1 MEGGKRIPLENP
13 ANDDR
18 RMRSQNINDRI
29 ALKLVQ
35 TICAD
40 DDIIVIAPQ
49 IVHSRFEFNHRIDQR
64 SAPAGPVHPAHDPTA
79 RKGML
84 PVPAGKPLEHRQHAI
99 DVEVSI
105 SEVGVCGAPHFE
117 LTSLCRLARVDS
129 RQRQTLQMITR
140 VIRADDMDGLVAN
153 CQSLI
158 DKRQQDAV
166 LLVLVV
172 EKRADMSSVVH
183 HRACQGH
190 RRYWCC
196 HGDLSVRSSSW
207 SVPRQHN

>member
-1 MEGGKRIPLENP
+1 MNRMASSHRTIPPADILHRSSLAEVPKELLWREEKRIPLENP

-64 SAPAGPVHPAHDPTA
+64 SAPGGPVHPAHDPTA

-117 LTSLCRLARVDS
+117 LTSLCRSARV
-129 RQRQTLQMITR
+129 
-140 VIRADDMDGLVAN
+140 
-153 CQSLI
+153 
-158 DKRQQDAV
+158 
-166 LLVLVV
+166 
-172 EKRADMSSVVH
+172 
-183 HRACQGH
+183 
-190 RRYWCC
+190 
-196 HGDLSVRSSSW
+196 
-207 SVPRQHN
+207 